1 MSWFDIGQ
9 KLGKT
14 RQLLGRGI
22 VSLLGGKRQL
32 DPELLAQ
39 LERTLLMAD
48 VGVEMTQAMMDALK
62 SAPREEHQD
71 LLDVLKAQL
80 IQRLTPHCQPLRLP
94 AEEPLFVIVMVGIN
108 GAGKTTTTAK
118 IARHFQLQG
127 KRVMMAAGDT
137 FRAAAVEQLKHWGA
151 RFDIPVIAQK
161 IGADSAAV
169 VYDACQS
176 AIARG
181 ADVLLVDTAGRLHT
195 QAPLMEE
202 LKKMKRVL
210 QKCNPA
216 WPQEVMLVLD
226 AGTGQNALKQ
236 VKQFQEAIG
245 VTGLA
250 LTKLDGTAKG
260 GGVFALTQMTALPLR
275 YIGMGEAVEDLQPLK
290 ANDFVEAIFHDYSI

>member
-1 MSWFDIGQ
+1 
-9 KLGKT
+9 
-14 RQLLGRGI
+14 
-22 VSLLGGKRQL
+22 
-32 DPELLAQ
+32 
-39 LERTLLMAD
+39 MAD

-226 AGTGQNALKQ
+226 AGP
-236 VKQFQEAIG
+236 VK
-245 VTGLA
+245 
-250 LTKLDGTAKG
+250 
-260 GGVFALTQMTALPLR
+260 
-275 YIGMGEAVEDLQPLK
+275 
-290 ANDFVEAIFHDYSI
+290 H